1 MKYSRVYS
9 GQTETIDDTR
19 AEWYKGLKEK
29 RLEWEDVVDD
39 GSLNELLSKL
49 AQTPLNFYIVNYLS
63 EIWEDELMEN
73 VAYESRI
80 EELAGKVKEQF
91 EASGMP
97 EEKCRHAYVKKI
109 LTTEWSRG
117 WDSFE
122 KAGTKRIFELAMG
135 MQIPV
140 EDVNM
145 FLQKAVKRAGF
156 NYYDPEELLAYCVI
170 RFQKKNRFQCYRA
183 LLADYKKLKPAR
195 AQSGTVR
202 REAAIFENTQA
213 ISNALEHEFESIDS
227 IYKNDVFETTALNE
241 DLKSFLSIYK
251 AAAPDKRTASV
262 KFYEMIDELLETHRK
277 EFLSFKAS
285 ARGREEYAHAVLEIE
300 YDGNTGG
307 TIGQD
312 ILFYSVKKKEKGKR
326 SLTAQYFFKPVKDE
340 ILQKMEWVEIM
351 IPVRGTVAY
360 AICEKK
366 KETPGYIKK
375 GVQLHMENQKS
386 KAAIRSIFT
395 CQPIKYTG
403 EPGKVTKPEGK
414 LRIVCRPGTEI
425 QEKERFV
432 CGEYVYEALKAATAR
447 TITEI
452 EVQCTT
458 PFENEKKIVDT
469 GCICGIKREVPYI
482 FSVTNRKPVKMKLPT
497 ETISRELLREFL
509 YNSDREGLNK
519 EEEKVDARLLGKWF
533 TDTEITSVRFSNIQT
548 PDRKNKVRRSDII
561 TLAFL
566 IFCMD
571 TDPVQGD
578 CPMEADAESIY
589 QDFLCY
595 VNPILKECG
604 MMPFYLENPY
614 ERLLAYLMQTDTPVD
629 SLRNLWKIANFG
641 KGEKNG

>member
-9 GQTETIDDTR
+9 GQTETIGDTR
-19 AEWYKGLKEK
+19 AGWYKGLKEK

-39 GSLNELLSKL
+39 GSLNDVLSKL
-49 AQTPLNFYIVNYLS
+49 VQTPLNFYIVNYLS
-63 EIWEDELMEN
+63 EIWKDELSDNMT
-73 VAYESRI
+73 YETRI
-80 EELAGKVKEQF
+80 EELVRKLKEQF
-91 EASGMP
+91 ETSGMP
-97 EEKCRHAYVKKI
+97 EEKCRYAYVKKM
-109 LTTEWSRG
+109 LTTEWSRE

-170 RFQKKNRFQCYRA
+170 RFQKNYRFRCYRA
-183 LLADYKKLKPAR
+183 LQADYKKLKPVQ
-195 AQSGTVR
+195 AQRGTQKGETV
-202 REAAIFENTQA
+202 AFENTQA
-213 ISNALEHEFESIDS
+213 IRSALEHEFESIDS
-227 IYKNDVFETTALNE
+227 IYENNVFEAASLNE
-241 DLKSFLSIYK
+241 NLKSFLSIYK

-262 KFYEMIDELLETHRK
+262 KFYEMLNELLSTHRK

-312 ILFYSVKKKEKGKR
+312 TTFYSVSKKDRGKA
-326 SLTAQYFFKPVKDE
+326 SASAQYYFKPVKEE
-340 ILQKMEWVEIM
+340 ILPKMEWVEII
-351 IPVRGTVAY
+351 IPVRGIEAHE
-360 AICEKK
+360 ICEKK
-366 KETPGYIKK
+366 KETPGYVKK
-375 GVQLHMENQKS
+375 DVELQMENRASETK
-386 KAAIRSIFT
+386 IRNIFT
-395 CQPIKYTG
+395 YQPIKYTG
-403 EPGKVTKPEGK
+403 EPGKVTKAEGK

-425 QEKERFV
+425 KEKERFI
-432 CGEYVYEALKAATAR
+432 CGEYVYEALKTVTAR
-447 TITEI
+447 TTAEI

-458 PFENEKKIVDT
+458 PFENEKKVVDT
-469 GCICGIKREVPYI
+469 GCICRIKKEIPYI
-482 FSVTNRKPVKMKLPT
+482 LSVTNPKPVRMKLPT

-509 YNSDREGLNK
+509 YNSDPEGLNN

-571 TDPVQGD
+571 TDSIQGD
-578 CPMEADAESIY
+578 CLMEEDAESIY
-589 QDFLCY
+589 QDFLRY